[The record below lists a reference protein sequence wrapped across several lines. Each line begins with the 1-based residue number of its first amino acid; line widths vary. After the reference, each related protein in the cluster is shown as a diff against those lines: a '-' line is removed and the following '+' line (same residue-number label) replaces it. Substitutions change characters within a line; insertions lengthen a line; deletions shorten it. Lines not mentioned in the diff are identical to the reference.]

1 MLLFCS
7 LFQLDCSKAYLF
19 ISNST
24 CSINSATSTPR
35 DSRVDQNYLFFS
47 FSLSS
52 KGSIFSRSKSIRF
65 VVPACHF
72 IDFSQVLEF
81 LILRLLA
88 FLNLRH
94 HTLVLL
100 SNGGTCCLKALPLTL
115 QLAYSLGLINC
126 ILGTNVIVL
135 QSYLPVYQ
143 HGQTSFSLVLVVPII
158 FLIVVFQFIEFHL
171 LFTSLVLLH
180 RNRITLINFGNL
192 HPIIYLL
199 IQRGQYFIRFLLDF
213 TYLVQRL
220 PPVWGV
226 IVSLE

>member
-1 MLLFCS
+1 MIVPKLI
-7 LFQLDCSKAYLF
+7 YLF
-19 ISNST
+19 LIPLALL
-24 CSINSATSTPR
+24 IPQHQPR
-35 DSRVDQNYLFFS
+35 ETQE
-47 FSLSS
+47 
-52 KGSIFSRSKSIRF
+52 SIRITYFLVFLLALKDPYSRDPNPSDF

-135 QSYLPVYQ
+135 
-143 HGQTSFSLVLVVPII
+143 
-158 FLIVVFQFIEFHL
+158 
-171 LFTSLVLLH
+171 
-180 RNRITLINFGNL
+180 
-192 HPIIYLL
+192 
-199 IQRGQYFIRFLLDF
+199 
-213 TYLVQRL
+213 
-220 PPVWGV
+220 
-226 IVSLE
+226 